1 MAMRRQVD
9 LAWSVPGWLN
19 RQAVPHILR
28 SALDNHNIAHSG
40 PEFEMKHL
48 PSPVPVGEVKR
59 ATNPGLEFDVNW
71 KKALVREV

>member
-1 MAMRRQVD
+1 
-9 LAWSVPGWLN
+9 
-19 RQAVPHILR
+19 VPHILR

-71 KKALVREV
+71 KKAVVREV